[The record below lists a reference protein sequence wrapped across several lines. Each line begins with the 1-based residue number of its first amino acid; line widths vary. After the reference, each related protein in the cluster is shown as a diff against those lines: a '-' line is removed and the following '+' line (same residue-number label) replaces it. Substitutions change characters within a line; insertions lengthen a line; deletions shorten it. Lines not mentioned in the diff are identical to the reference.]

1 MKKAIIPLSLPQTR
15 FDMSCLHVFFR
26 QFRDNRIEVNLLD
39 AQTFC
44 SFMVL
49 NLQSGLMPKAW
60 RYVSFDRIAEMVNRF
75 KASPLNDKPQS
86 AGNQGRTLFRR
97 KSLDPKDEGT
107 LERIFVDWRRI
118 LTAFA
123 LGAGPLP
130 TQADK
135 DALFGE
141 IREARSENTSTVS
154 LKAFQKIN
162 AWFDK
167 TESTIVRNAAGK
179 LLSDAEMAKIEQV
192 DSDESDDEDEKIDTE
207 RVRDL
212 KQLLF
217 ETYRVPNRDE
227 IEAEEVISE
236 IDSVF
241 KDIRTDVAQTTSLFQ
256 ILIGQAN

>member
-1 MKKAIIPLSLPQTR
+1 M
-15 FDMSCLHVFFR
+15 
-26 QFRDNRIEVNLLD
+26 LD

-49 NLQSGLMPKAW
+49 NLQSGLMPNAW

-75 KASPLNDKPQS
+75 KSSPLNDKPQS

-123 LGAGPLP
+123 LGSGPLP

-141 IREARSENTSTVS
+141 IREARTENTSTVS
-154 LKAFQKIN
+154 LKAFQRIP

-167 TESTIVRNAAGK
+167 TESTIVRNAAGE
-179 LLSDAEMAKIEQV
+179 LLSDAEM
-192 DSDESDDEDEKIDTE
+192 
-207 RVRDL
+207 L
-212 KQLLF
+212 KM
-217 ETYRVPNRDE
+217 
-227 IEAEEVISE
+227 
-236 IDSVF
+236 
-241 KDIRTDVAQTTSLFQ
+241 
-256 ILIGQAN
+256 